1 MKPKVD
7 VLQVFSSTAAIF
19 GLGVISINFNEK
31 VFKTVCPFKAAQF
44 FKRRLNPITTVLIA
58 VRRATVVMTVVK
70 PVRINLKAPYCT
82 SIENFTQCLT
92 TSS

>member
-1 MKPKVD
+1 MKPEVG

-31 VFKTVCPFKAAQF
+31 VFKTVCPFIAAQF
-44 FKRRLNPITTVLIA
+44 FKRRLNPITTVLTA
-58 VRRATVVMTVVK
+58 ARRNCSDDCSEARPHK
-70 PVRINLKAPYCT
+70 PGSPLLHIN
-82 SIENFTQCLT
+82 EHFTQCLT